1 MPQLVVSENSGAFDL
16 APLAL
21 AFNQIISL
29 PVTMRSQGSPGVRVE
44 KGSVLDDRY
53 TGPVLEEVL
62 RSGKPVRTIP
72 DRGAYK
78 GIPVSVAPIFAGG
91 EVVAALGVVDLA
103 GTLDLPEVSGSYID
117 VLRQVEESR

>member
-1 MPQLVVSENSGAFDL
+1 MPQLVVSEVSGASDI

-21 AFNQIISL
+21 AFNQILSL

-44 KGSVLDDRY
+44 NGSILDERY

-78 GIPVSVAPIFAGG
+78 GVPVSVAPITAGG
-91 EVVAALGVVDLA
+91 KVVAAVGVVDLA
-103 GTLDLPEVSGSYID
+103 GTLDMPEVIGAYSN
-117 VLRQVEESR
+117 VLRQVKEGG